1 MNKDEIQ
8 LSKALIK
15 LRAIKRLIDILQDLN
30 LTEND
35 IDMKD
40 YNIILDYNK
49 DIDEDFTTFKV
60 KVNYRGLDKR
70 NILVDK
76 LLYNFNF
83 KLKDENTGFALF
95 KAIREYFVMK
105 NDLKCPGFQKNPYYN
120 INKLNYIM
128 HQIETNHHV
137 KLTSMIHS
145 KKDEEKL
152 QKFNN
157 KIYQKYGKYIRKVHT
172 VDYSKDETQILK
184 AQKKKEIVFV
194 VIDMLNE
201 LNNTNTSHKQY
212 EIFMDYEKFNDF
224 YKFKIQILKDNKS
237 MPLDI
242 SFKLNNLKLGID
254 LFNEIIRYYIE
265 NTNIEFPIYGTCDD
279 SKINYGI
286 IGKNGV
292 NITYRIPSESYS
304 ESTIVFQSM
313 IEAKRN
319 AKKLEKAK

>member
-8 LSKALIK
+8 ISKALIK
-15 LRAIKRLIDILQDLN
+15 LRSIKRIIDVLQDLN

-35 IDMKD
+35 KDMKD

-49 DIDEDFTTFKV
+49 DEDEDFTTFNV
-60 KVNYRGLDKR
+60 KINSKGLDR
-70 NILVDK
+70 HNMLVDK
-76 LLYNFNF
+76 PLYNFNF

-95 KAIREYFVMK
+95 KSIREYFVMK
-105 NDLKCPGFQKNPYYN
+105 NDLKCPGFQTNPYYN
-120 INKLNYIM
+120 VNKLNFTM

-137 KLTSMIHS
+137 KLTSMIHT

-157 KIYQKYGKYIRKVHT
+157 KIFQKYGKYIRKVHT
-172 VDYSKDETQILK
+172 VDYNKDETQILK

-201 LNNTNTSHKQY
+201 LNNTNTSYKPY
-212 EIFMDYEKFNDF
+212 EIFMDYESVKDF

-242 SFKLNNLKLGID
+242 NFKLNDEKMGID
-254 LFNEIIRYYIE
+254 VFNEIVKYYIE
-265 NTNIEFPIYGTCDD
+265 NTNIEVPIYGDNNGPKT
-279 SKINYGI
+279 NYGI

-292 NITYRIPSESYS
+292 NITCRIPSEYYN
-304 ESTIVFQSM
+304 ESITTLENSIK
-313 IEAKRN
+313 AKN
-319 AKKLEKAK
+319 DIKKLEKAK